1 MIALLLVAG
10 SCRKVWEDHYDEALA
25 NLPGYNLFEYIQSDP
40 DLAIFTGM
48 LEATGYDSFLSA
60 SQSYTVWAPTDQALS
75 GISLNGEEQVLEIVR
90 NHIAR
95 GNLGTSG
102 IDSRA
107 VKMING
113 KNITF
118 EREASGF
125 KFGRMTILEANII
138 TRNGQVHVL
147 DGYVPYKSNILEF
160 INRMEAL
167 DSLEN
172 FLNSQNRWI
181 FDTLNSIEIGFD
193 TAANVIY
200 DSAFIFSNLVLNK
213 LGALGTEDSIYTAL
227 LPDNN
232 AWVEAYG
239 RAQSYFNIPEVFGGS
254 ARQRMKIQ
262 WAIIQDMVFREV
274 VTDPGLFNY
283 LVSTSRNLFLSP
295 ADLFVNAQ
303 PYELSNGIAY
313 ITTLMPFADTASWFK
328 TIRVEAED
336 PFGRDNTNSNI
347 YNRTGLGSGL
357 DISDESYIVVDPTG
371 TSNIAQPGV
380 RFSIPNTLSA
390 TYNIYC
396 VFVPAY
402 IVDPTNMLANRADFQ
417 LTYVSTTA
425 GRTRRHTFT
434 PENSVTDPSGL
445 TKMFIGQFD
454 FEFANVLDEDYR
466 EAAVKLQVTNDVTI
480 EEENA
485 GLFSRTMRI
494 DCIILEPA
502 IE

>member
-1 MIALLLVAG
+1 MQKLISAGMIALLLVAG

-239 RAQSYFNIPEVFGGS
+239 RAQSY
-254 ARQRMKIQ
+254 
-262 WAIIQDMVFREV
+262 
-274 VTDPGLFNY
+274 
-283 LVSTSRNLFLSP
+283 LSLIHISEP
-295 ADLFVNAQ
+295 TR
-303 PYELSNGIAY
+303 PY
-313 ITTLMPFADTASWFK
+313 
-328 TIRVEAED
+328 
-336 PFGRDNTNSNI
+336 
-347 YNRTGLGSGL
+347 
-357 DISDESYIVVDPTG
+357 
-371 TSNIAQPGV
+371 
-380 RFSIPNTLSA
+380 
-390 TYNIYC
+390 
-396 VFVPAY
+396 
-402 IVDPTNMLANRADFQ
+402 
-417 LTYVSTTA
+417 
-425 GRTRRHTFT
+425 
-434 PENSVTDPSGL
+434 
-445 TKMFIGQFD
+445 
-454 FEFANVLDEDYR
+454 
-466 EAAVKLQVTNDVTI
+466 
-480 EEENA
+480 
-485 GLFSRTMRI
+485 
-494 DCIILEPA
+494 
-502 IE
+502 